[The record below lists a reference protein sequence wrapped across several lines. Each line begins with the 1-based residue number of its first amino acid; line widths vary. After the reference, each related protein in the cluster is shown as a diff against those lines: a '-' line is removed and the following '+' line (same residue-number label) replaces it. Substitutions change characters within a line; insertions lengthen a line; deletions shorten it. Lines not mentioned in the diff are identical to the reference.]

1 MTKTLR
7 LCVCSVIA
15 LLSFAR
21 PAAADWHFTPFI
33 GVTLGGSTT
42 FNDPENV
49 RTGEKFAR
57 KHLVFGASVTRLWR
71 GPIGVE
77 GVVAYVPGIFD
88 RDNLSD
94 VSGSRTIA
102 AMGNVVVTIPR
113 AWSEHGL
120 RPFVSGGFGLLHV
133 AQDNPLDLLGFRRNV
148 LGYNAGGGAVGP
160 LTERTGVRFEARAF
174 SYVRSADP
182 VGVSVDRENFSFWT
196 ATVGVVFR
204 Y

>member
-1 MTKTLR
+1 MLKALR

-15 LLSFAR
+15 LLSFAH

-49 RTGEKFAR
+49 LTGRKFAR
-57 KHLVFGASVTRLWR
+57 KHAVFGGSVTRFWR
-71 GPIGVE
+71 GPLGVE
-77 GVVAYVPGIFD
+77 GLFAYVPGIFD
-88 RDNLSD
+88 RDDLAH
-94 VSGSRTIA
+94 VTGSRSVA

-133 AQDNPLDLLGFRRNV
+133 AQDDLLDIFPIRRNV
-148 LGYNAGGGAVGP
+148 LGYNIGGGAVGP
-160 LTERTGVRFEARAF
+160 ITERTGVRFEARAF
-174 SYVRSADP
+174 SYIRSADP